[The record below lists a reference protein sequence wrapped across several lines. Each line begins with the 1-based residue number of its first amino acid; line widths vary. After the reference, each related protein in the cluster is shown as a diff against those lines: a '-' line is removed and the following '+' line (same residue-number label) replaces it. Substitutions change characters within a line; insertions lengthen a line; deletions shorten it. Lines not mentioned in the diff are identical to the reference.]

1 MKRVAWTTSPDGR
14 AQQVWTDGPEVD
26 VDVSDL
32 TPAPQPSWARTRTNP
47 IDEAALADLLQRSRV
62 A

>member
-1 MKRVAWTTSPDGR
+1 VSLPRAVWTTAPSGR
-14 AQQVWTDGPEVD
+14 AVQIWAEDDEVD

-32 TPAPQPSWARTRTNP
+32 TPPPSRAIITP
-47 IDEAALADLLQRSRV
+47 IDEAALADLLQRTRL